1 MARTDAERAR
11 QRAARLSLSGAALVL
26 ALKVVA
32 WLMTGSVGLAS
43 DAAESTVNVVAAVA
57 LLAALRLARTPPD
70 YQHPYGH
77 EKVEDL
83 SSAFEAALILGAAL
97 LIAGT
102 AIGRLVDPQPLGR
115 IEAGVAVAAAS
126 ALLNAGLGAW
136 LWREGRRLQSVA
148 LRTNARHLGTDVLTS
163 LGVIVG
169 VAAVGLTGALRLD
182 PLIALA
188 VAAHIGVQGV
198 RVLQRSVSQLMDE
211 RLPPGE
217 EARVLRALDGHPEI
231 LGYHRLRS
239 RRAGRAR
246 FVEVDV
252 FVAPSMPVSEAH
264 ALIERLE
271 DEIHQVLP
279 NLVTT
284 VHVEPFVPGVRD
296 GATDPRDEYPSA

>member
-1 MARTDAERAR
+1 MAGADAERAR
-11 QRAARLSLSGAALVL
+11 QRAARLSLLGAVLVL

-102 AIGRLVDPQPLGR
+102 AIARLVDPQPLGR
-115 IEAGVAVAAAS
+115 IEAGVAVAGAS

-136 LWREGRRLQSVA
+136 LWREGRRLHSVA

-163 LGVIVG
+163 LGVILG

-182 PLIALA
+182 PVIALV

-211 RLPPGE
+211 RLPPRE
-217 EARVLRALDGHPEI
+217 EARVIRALDSHPEI

-264 ALIERLE
+264 ALVERLE
-271 DEIHQVLP
+271 DEIHRALP

-284 VHVEPFVPGVRD
+284 VHVEPFVPGVRE
-296 GATDPRDEYPSA
+296 GATDPRDEFPAG